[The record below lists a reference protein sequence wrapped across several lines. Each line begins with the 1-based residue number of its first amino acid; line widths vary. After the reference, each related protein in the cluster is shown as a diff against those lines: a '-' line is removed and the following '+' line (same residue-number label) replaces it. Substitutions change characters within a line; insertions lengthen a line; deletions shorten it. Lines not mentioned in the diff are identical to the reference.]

1 VKPVVLVVEDDL
13 KFARLVQHMLFGE
26 GFEVTFADRGAA
38 ALEWLRGNRASAVVL
53 DLGLPDMSGKEALRR
68 IRAEHPSLPV
78 IIATAD
84 EGVQSVVECMSA
96 GAIDY
101 VPKAIDPQRLITA
114 VRNACERGVLESR
127 LASVSQEFRRRHG
140 FGTMIGE
147 SPALVA
153 AKRLLAKA
161 ASSEVTVLLEGES
174 GTGKEVAA
182 RAIHAESARCAGP
195 FVTVNCGAIPESLIE
210 SELFGHERGAFTG
223 AVAERVGV
231 FERAD
236 RGTLFLDEVGELRVD
251 LQVRLLRALQER
263 TIQRVGG
270 TREIHVDVRVIAATN
285 RDLRA
290 DAQAG
295 RFREDLYY
303 RLAVF
308 PCRLPPLR
316 EREGDVRVLVAAF
329 VERFAARHNR
339 PITKVSDE
347 AMRVLE
353 AYSWPGNVR
362 QLANV
367 VERAVILEESDTLCL
382 GALDDELLEGVE
394 PATWLSPPP
403 QQAGAAA
410 GATAEHDG
418 SNGAGVIEPLE
429 QVEKRLICRALEVTQ
444 WNVQVAAKRLGIG
457 RATLYRR
464 MDRLG
469 LTRESRGR

>member
-1 VKPVVLVVEDDL
+1 VKPVVLVVEDDP

-26 GFEVTFADRGAA
+26 GFEVTFADKGSA
-38 ALEWLRGNRASAVVL
+38 ALDWLRSNRASAVVL

-84 EGVQSVVECMSA
+84 EGIESVVECMSA

-140 FGTMIGE
+140 FETMIGE

-153 AKRLLAKA
+153 AKRLLDKA
-161 ASSEVTVLLEGES
+161 AGSEVTVLLEGES

-195 FVTVNCGAIPESLIE
+195 FVALNCGAIPETLIE
-210 SELFGHERGAFTG
+210 SELFGHDRGAFTG
-223 AVAERVGV
+223 AVAERTGV

-263 TIQRVGG
+263 CIQRVGG
-270 TREIHVDVRVIAATN
+270 NREIHVDVRVIAATN

-290 DAQAG
+290 DAAAG

-316 EREGDVRVLVAAF
+316 EREGDVRVLTHAF
-329 VERFAARHNR
+329 VERFSARHHR
-339 PITKVSDE
+339 PVVRVSDD

-353 AYSWPGNVR
+353 AYAWPGNVR

-367 VERAVILEESDTLCL
+367 IERAVILEESDTLSMA
-382 GALDDELLEGVE
+382 ALDDELLEGVE
-394 PATWLSPPP
+394 PATWLAPPLP
-403 QQAGAAA
+403 GTTGTSAE
-410 GATAEHDG
+410 EHDG
-418 SNGAGVIEPLE
+418 NGAGVIEPLE